1 MELLK
6 IFKRKIKNKNNYL
19 KIYWMIK
26 LKNKMKLKK
35 KQQDHIYLLIKSF
48 KNKLL
53 KKMKESKTLKK
64 NVKNKNSYIKI
75 I

>member
-6 IFKRKIKNKNNYL
+6 ILNREIKNKNNYF